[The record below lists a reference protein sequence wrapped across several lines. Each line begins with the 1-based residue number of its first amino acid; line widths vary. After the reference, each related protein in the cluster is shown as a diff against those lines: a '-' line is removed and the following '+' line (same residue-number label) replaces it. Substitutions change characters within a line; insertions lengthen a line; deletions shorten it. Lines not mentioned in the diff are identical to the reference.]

1 MASRLHALEA
11 PWIHVAEAAPA
22 ALTEWTWQRAAED
35 GRAVVRVLR
44 GRKMR
49 GWPALFD
56 EVAAALQ
63 FPHFFDDNL
72 NGLNDCLRD
81 LSWLPASR
89 YLLVISDAAELL
101 REVAPEDLSVFLFL
115 LHDVGRGWARPA
127 GAAGRPG
134 TGERPFHVVLHEHG
148 PRIATLETRVLQAG
162 VMVDRLP
169 LP

>member
-11 PWIHVAEAAPA
+11 PWIHVAEASPSQ
-22 ALTEWTWQRAAED
+22 LTEWTWMRAGED
-35 GRAVVRVLR
+35 DRAVVRELR

-49 GWPALFD
+49 SWPALFD

-63 FPHFFDDNL
+63 FPHFFQDNL
-72 NGLNDCLRD
+72 AGLNDCMRD
-81 LSWLPASR
+81 LSWLPGLR

-115 LHDVGRGWARPA
+115 LHDVARGWARPA
-127 GAAGRPG
+127 AAQGRAG
-134 TGERPFHVVLHEHG
+134 TGERPFHVILHEHG

-162 VMVDRLP
+162 VLVDRLP
-169 LP
+169 LT